1 MSAPSNFGVT
11 RRNNVEQAGNTESQQ
26 GLRRVVIAAMAGSV
40 IEWFEFSVYGYL
52 ATIMGKV
59 FFPTSSPGVQII
71 ASFATFA
78 IAFLAR
84 PFGGIMCSVLAD
96 RYGRKSIL
104 NVTLFVM
111 AAATFGIGLLPSYAT
126 LGTLAP
132 VLLVVLRLFQ
142 GLSAG
147 GEVSAAAIYV
157 AERSEN
163 HNRTL
168 MTAWVEVGAM
178 AGFLAGALVS
188 YVLHLMFD
196 DATLAAWGWRVPFYF
211 AAPLALIGLYIR
223 RRLEES
229 QAFVDA
235 QKRGRVEPATILKQ
249 VARLVGYKKHMLQAA
264 GMVIVTNITLFT
276 VLSYIPTFLNRTL
289 HLSGTDALAIS
300 LLPMLVL
307 VLLIPLFAMLA
318 DRIGRKPVMIAGS
331 LAVLVLAAPSF
342 HLLQSGNLILQVT
355 ALVTLNVS
363 LAALTSCI
371 FAQVPTLFPIKVRFM
386 AMSVSY
392 NVTIAI
398 FAGTAPMIDAWLIE
412 KTGNPITPAYYMILG
427 CVVGLIALL
436 SSTDQTGQPMKEE

>member
-1 MSAPSNFGVT
+1 MSAPSNFGAA
-11 RRNNVEQAGNTESQQ
+11 RRNDAEQANNTESGE
-26 GLRRVVIAAMAGSV
+26 GLHRVVLAAMAGSV

-52 ATIMGKV
+52 AAIMGKV
-59 FFPTSSPGVQII
+59 FFSTSSPGVQLI

-78 IAFLAR
+78 IAFVAR

-96 RYGRKSIL
+96 RYGRKTVL

-132 VLLVVLRLFQ
+132 ILLVVLRLLQ

-178 AGFLAGALVS
+178 AGFLAGAVAS
-188 YVLHLMFD
+188 YALHLMFD
-196 DATLAAWGWRVPFYF
+196 DATLATWGWRLPFYL

-223 RRLEES
+223 RRLDES

-235 QKRGRVEPATILKQ
+235 QKKGRVEPATILKQ
-249 VARLVGYKKHMLQAA
+249 LARLGTHKKPMLQAA

-276 VLSYIPTFLNRTL
+276 VLSYVPTFLNRTL
-289 HLSGTDALAIS
+289 HFSGTGALAMS
-300 LLPMLVL
+300 LLPMVLL
-307 VLLIPLFAMLA
+307 VLLIPVFAKIA
-318 DRIGRKPVMIAGS
+318 DRVGRKPVMIAGS
-331 LAVLVLAAPSF
+331 LGVLVLAVPSF
-342 HLLQSGNLILQVT
+342 NLLQSGTLSSQVA
-355 ALVTLNVS
+355 ALVILNVF

-371 FAQVPTLFPIKVRFM
+371 FAQVPTLFPIRVRFM

-392 NVTIAI
+392 NVTIAV
-398 FAGTAPMIDAWLIE
+398 FAGTAPMIDAYLIE
-412 KTGNPITPAYYMILG
+412 KTGNPSMPAYYMMFG

-436 SSTDQTGQPMKEE
+436 SSTDQTGRPLVVD